1 MYFWSITK
9 MEPRKLS
16 LKSQERCHSQTWRT
30 VPCPHASIGSHQRG
44 LALITAMLVIA
55 ISVTAV
61 TYMAFNQSVWIHQG
75 QNLIDRT
82 QADAVAYRYIQAA
95 ADLLSDVAIENKKK
109 GVQYDDDKAR
119 WNIWPGQDREGWED
133 KDLEALGGKLTG
145 GKITDAQ
152 AKFNFNNILDWQKNP
167 PTENAADKNTLQ
179 KILTN
184 LSPNLNRDL
193 VNAMLDWIDPNND
206 PLPNG
211 AEDIDYMNVAPPRLP
226 YRAANQAFTSLD
238 ELRLVKGFDAEI
250 VNELK
255 KTNLVTALPTKMNG
269 AAVLSPVNVNTAS
282 DDVLLALFPGLTT
295 TTLATFTGG
304 RPYKTVADVGNNPKV
319 PLTSVGTAPP
329 AILNYG
335 VSTSYFEVDITV
347 KIGKVERRT
356 LALIYRPP
364 TPARPQIV
372 QISYPAVEKPKK
384 KKDSESDSA
393 EDKPAF
399 GEEEDDEA
407 DQ

>member
-1 MYFWSITK
+1 
-9 MEPRKLS
+9 MEPRKVS
-16 LKSQERCHSQTWRT
+16 LKFQARRNSQTWRT
-30 VPCPHASIGSHQRG
+30 VPCPQASIGSHQRG

-55 ISVTAV
+55 IAVTAV

-95 ADLLSDVAIENKKK
+95 MDLLSDVAIENKKQ
-109 GVQYDDDKAR
+109 GIQHDDDKAR
-119 WNIWPGQDREGWED
+119 WNIWPGENIEGFVD
-133 KDLEALGGKLTG
+133 KDLEALNAKLT

-152 AKFNFNNILDWQKNP
+152 AKFNLNNILDWQKNP
-167 PTENAADKNTLQ
+167 PTENTADKNTLQ

-184 LSPNLNRDL
+184 LSPNLNSDL
-193 VNAMLDWIDPNND
+193 VNAMQDWIDLNND

-211 AEDIDYMNVAPPRLP
+211 AEDIDYMNVAPPRQP
-226 YRAANQAFTSLD
+226 YRAANQAFTSVD

-269 AAVLSPVNVNTAS
+269 AAVLTPVNVNTAS
-282 DDVLLALFPGLTT
+282 DDILLALFPGLTT

-319 PLTSVGTAPP
+319 PLTPAGTAPP
-329 AILNYG
+329 AIMNYG

-372 QISYPAVEKPKK
+372 QISYPAVV
-384 KKDSESDSA
+384 KKDPTSDPELDPEEA
-393 EDKPAF
+393 KPVF
-399 GEEEDDEA
+399 GEEDGGNA

>member
-1 MYFWSITK
+1 
-9 MEPRKLS
+9 MEPRKLA
-16 LKSQERCHSQTWRT
+16 LKFQARRNSQTWRT
-30 VPCPHASIGSHQRG
+30 VPCPQASIGSHQCG

-55 ISVTAV
+55 IAVTAV
-61 TYMAFNQSVWIHQG
+61 TYMAFSQSVWIHQG

-95 ADLLSDVAIENKKK
+95 MDSVSDVAIENKKK
-109 GVQYDDDKAR
+109 GIQQDDDQAGWNR
-119 WNIWPGQDREGWED
+119 WGRNTEGFVD
-133 KDLEALGGKLTG
+133 KDLEALGGTLTA
-145 GKITDAQ
+145 KITDAQ
-152 AKFNFNNILDWQKNP
+152 AKFNLNNLMDWQKNP
-167 PTENAADKNTLQ
+167 PTENAADKQTMQ
-179 KILTN
+179 QILTN

-193 VNAMLDWIDPNND
+193 VNAMLDWIDPNDD
-206 PLPNG
+206 PPRPNG

-226 YRAANQAFTSLD
+226 YRAANQAFTSVD

-269 AAVLSPVNVNTAS
+269 AAVLTPANVNTAS

-319 PLTSVGTAPP
+319 PLTSAGTAPP
-329 AILNYG
+329 AIMNYG

-399 GEEEDDEA
+399 GEEDSDEA